1 MFSASA
7 LQRPSLQVSAKIR
20 RVLIVVLSAFYVSAI
35 VAATPAAGDV
45 LASRDDAYVSR
56 DSTTREWAIGSTGLE
71 LIVGFSADGV
81 LSLKRLWRPENGEVF
96 RIRTAPEPAVT
107 LNDQDIPLEESGGR
121 TLFLRALS
129 EETESGVR
137 LQLTFEHR
145 TTHALITRSYAA
157 YPGSPTFETWT
168 TVESPANRTR
178 VTQMIGWHLHVPNGR
193 VQWVSGLRA
202 WMPAGS
208 HGAGFTVEGGNLE
221 EGAHVEIGSSRRS
234 SEAYVPL
241 ILVETDEHT
250 FYGGVVWSGA
260 WRIATD
266 RFGDLLT
273 LRAEFPDAS
282 ATASVDRTVEFPHA
296 FFGVTEP
303 SAGSAARALR
313 QFLIG
318 GLRKGRPF
326 LPLVTYNTWFPH
338 GSRIDESKAAEEIT
352 RAAGLGVELFVLDA
366 GWYENAGAEHQYDFT
381 SGLGTWRVDS
391 QRFSRGLG
399 ILAEH
404 ARASGMKFGL
414 WVEPERVALST
425 VGQPGLAEESWLA
438 TQDGTYADASSAQLC
453 LASEA
458 ARRWVFDRI
467 VALLDQVRPDYLKW
481 DNNFWINCNRP
492 DHDHEE
498 DDGNYA
504 HVVALYGMLNDLRA
518 RYPEML
524 IENVSGGGNR
534 LDYAM
539 AALTDVGWMD
549 DRTAPSVHVRHN
561 VEGLLLAFPPAY
573 LLSFVLNSEG
583 EPLIGADDFAHIARS
598 RMAGILGLAYH
609 HQELDSDLSGGLR
622 REIAQYKDVRDII
635 SRSYG
640 LLLTSQASADN
651 SWDVIEEIADD
662 RASALIFAFK
672 SDDQQGH
679 VVVRPHQ
686 LNPQMVYDVRS
697 LDGGRLGRSTGSQLM
712 LDGIDI
718 VQTEG
723 SRAHVIVLTP
733 AQANP

>member
-1 MFSASA
+1 MSSASA
-7 LQRPSLQVSAKIR
+7 LQRPSRYVSAKLR
-20 RVLIVVLSAFYVSAI
+20 RILIALLSVLYVSAT
-35 VAATPAAGDV
+35 VATPAAGEV

-56 DSTTREWAIGSTGLE
+56 DSATREWAIGSNGLE

-81 LSLKRLWRPENGEVF
+81 LSLKRLWRPENGDVF
-96 RIRTAPEPAVT
+96 RIRTAPEPPVT
-107 LNDQDIPLEESGGR
+107 LNDQDISLEESGGR
-121 TLFLRALS
+121 TLFLRATA

-137 LQLTFEHR
+137 LQITFEHR
-145 TTHALITRSYAA
+145 TTHALVTRSYAA

-178 VTQMIGWHLHVPNGR
+178 VTQMIGWHLNVPNGR

-208 HGAGFTVEGGNLE
+208 HGAGFTIEGGALE
-221 EGAHVEIGSSRRS
+221 EGGHVEIGSSRRS
-234 SEAYVPL
+234 SESYVPL
-241 ILVETDEHT
+241 ILVETDENT
-250 FYGGVVWSGA
+250 LYGGVIWSGA
-260 WRIATD
+260 WRVTTD

-273 LRAEFPDAS
+273 LKADFPDVS
-282 ATASVDRTVEFPHA
+282 ATASADRIVEFPHA

-303 SAGSAARALR
+303 SAGAATRALR

-326 LPLVTYNTWFPH
+326 VPLVTYNTWFPH

-391 QRFSRGLG
+391 QRFSRGLR
-399 ILAEH
+399 ILADH
-404 ARASGMKFGL
+404 AHTSGLKFGL
-414 WVEPERVALST
+414 WIEPERVALST
-425 VGQPGLAEESWLA
+425 VGQPGLAQESWLA
-438 TQDGTYADASSAQLC
+438 TQDGTYADSSSAQLC

-458 ARRWVFDRI
+458 ARRWVYDRI
-467 VALLDQVRPDYLKW
+467 VELLDEVRPDYLKW
-481 DNNFWINCNRP
+481 DNNFWINCNRG
-492 DHDHEE
+492 DHDHGD

-504 HVVALYGMLNDLRA
+504 HIVALYGMLNDLRT
-518 RYPEML
+518 RYPNML

-549 DRTAPSVHVRHN
+549 DRTAPSAHVRHN
-561 VEGLLLAFPPAY
+561 VEGLVLAFPPAY
-573 LLSFVLNSEG
+573 LLSFVLNSED
-583 EPLIGADDFAHIARS
+583 EPLVGAKDFAHIARS
-598 RMAGILGLAYH
+598 RMPGIFGLAYH

-622 REIAQYKDVRDII
+622 REIAQYKELRDTI
-635 SRSYG
+635 SRSYA
-640 LLLTSQASADN
+640 LLLTPQAPADN
-651 SWDVIEEIADD
+651 SWDVIQEVADD

-672 SDDQQGH
+672 SDGEEGH
-679 VVVRPHQ
+679 VVVRPRQ
-686 LNPQMVYDVRS
+686 LNPEMVYDVRS
-697 LDGGRLGRSTGSQLM
+697 LDTGLLGRSTGSQLM
-712 LDGIDI
+712 LDGIDL

-723 SRAHVIVLTP
+723 SRAHVIVLTAAP
-733 AQANP
+733 ANP